1 MNIVVIGAGVAGL
14 GVAWRLLQEGC
25 AVTILERSQPGAGA
39 SWAAAGMLALTA
51 ELEDAAEPERALAL
65 RAGALWP
72 AFAAELEEASGR
84 AVFLA
89 ADGALLLAA
98 DAAELEAM
106 GPRAEGELRLVGPD
120 EARALVPLLGP
131 VLGGLWSPHEAHVD
145 NRALTQA
152 LTIAV
157 LKAGGVI
164 QPNEPGVRI
173 EWREDRAVAV
183 LSPYRRYD
191 ADAIL
196 VAAGAW
202 SSFLDEIPITP
213 VKGEMIALEPPGA
226 SAGAGATHKE
236 ADLPGP
242 VVWGEGIYCV
252 PRHGRLL
259 IGATTEEAGFD
270 TSLTDQGR
278 ERLRRAAERLMPALK
293 SWELADHWSGL
304 RPKSPDGLPLL
315 GPWGN
320 GLFLASG
327 QYRNGILFTPAIARE
342 MADIILGKAGPIA
355 DFDPRRF
362 SPHPSTGSG

>member
-1 MNIVVIGAGVAGL
+1 MNIVIIGAGVAGL
-14 GVAWRLLQEGC
+14 GIAWRLLQEGC
-25 AVTILERSQPGAGA
+25 AVTILERSQPGTGA
-39 SWAAAGMLALTA
+39 SWAAAGMLAVTA
-51 ELEDAAEPERALAL
+51 ELEDAAEPERALAM
-65 RAGALWP
+65 RASALWP
-72 AFAAELEEASGR
+72 GFAAELEEASGR
-84 AVFLA
+84 AIFLA

-98 DAAELEAM
+98 DAAELEVMA
-106 GPRAEGELRLVGPD
+106 GRAGDGLKLVSGD
-120 EARALVPLLGP
+120 EARKLAPLLGQTP
-131 VLGGLWSPHEAHVD
+131 GGLWSPHEAHVD

-173 EWREDRAVAV
+173 EWQGDRAVAV

-202 SSFLDEIPITP
+202 SGLLDEIPIAP
-213 VKGEMIALEPPGA
+213 VKGEVIALAPP
-226 SAGAGATHKE
+226 AGVA
-236 ADLPGP
+236 LPGP
-242 VVWGEGIYCV
+242 VVWGEGVYCV

-259 IGATTEEAGFD
+259 VGATVEEAGFD
-270 TSLTDQGR
+270 TSLTDAGR
-278 ERLRRAAERLMPALK
+278 MRLRHAAETLMPGLK
-293 SWELADHWSGL
+293 AWDLADHWAGL

-327 QYRNGILFTPAIARE
+327 QYRNGILFAPAIARE
-342 MADIILGKAGPIA
+342 MADIMLGKARPMA

-362 SPHPSTGSG
+362 SGGRIS